1 MYFKKLKMFKYYNYY
16 VYLTFI
22 FIIFVLLGG
31 FVSKQRARRVS
42 FIFSLAAF
50 FVTIFIAGNPE
61 NLMSF
66 YYESSTVKA
75 DIYTDV
81 YINISVDYMF
91 VIYLFYVT
99 IFFLV
104 IILIF

>member
-1 MYFKKLKMFKYYNYY
+1 VRLLKVIKPS
-16 VYLTFI
+16 LAPHDI
-22 FIIFVLLGG
+22 K
-31 FVSKQRARRVS
+31 SS